1 MQSKLPR
8 ETLGRVWQMSDINQD
23 GIIIIVKKKKLKMMI
38 FKIF

>member
-23 GIIIIVKKKKLKMMI
+23 GIIIVVII
-38 FKIF
+38 F